1 MQDIIGICHSLAYQ
15 IAQHCDHSNGLLFGL
30 TVQEAET
37 VQTNP
42 VVAVEKLIVNQ
53 LHGLAASGKRIVILV
68 DALDEAQERG
78 TNRVVRLLKDLGKA
92 KTSALSVICTMR
104 PDPAAMQILTAA
116 YGRENVIAC
125 RPSELR
131 DGSKVA
137 SKEDC
142 LAGAPEWIAEAQA
155 NKHSKIFVAICHG
168 FVKAWR
174 LASRPINILPI
185 PPKTVDE
192 AYR

>member
-1 MQDIIGICHSLAYQ
+1 M
-15 IAQHCDHSNGLLFGL
+15 FGL
-30 TVQEAET
+30 THQEAET
-37 VQTNP
+37 VQTDP
-42 VVAVEKLIVNQ
+42 VVAVEKLIVRQ

-92 KTSALSVICTMR
+92 KTNALSVVVTMR
-104 PDPAAMQILTAA
+104 PDPDANMKILAAA
-116 YGRENVIAC
+116 YGRENVMAC

-131 DGSKVA
+131 DVGSTVA
-137 SKEDC
+137 SQEDC

-155 NKHSKIFVAICHG
+155 NEQSKIFLAVCRG

-174 LASRPINILPI
+174 LASRPISILPV
-185 PPKTVDE
+185 PPKTVDQ